1 MQIQA
6 HAKINLTLDV
16 GRLRPD
22 GYHDVSMVMQAIS
35 LCDYIKIN
43 ITGSALPRLFCD
55 DATLPNGGDNLAM
68 RAAKAFAAATGCD
81 LTGLTIH
88 LKKHIP
94 AMAGL
99 GGGSGDAAA
108 VLIALNRLMH
118 TELSAV
124 DLQRIG
130 LTIGS
135 DVPFC
140 VRGGAALAEGRGER
154 LTAIPTLPPCGIVL
168 IQPAF
173 QVSTGALYQAL
184 DGSELTDRPDTAA
197 MLEALRQKDLK
208 LVCRA
213 LGNVF
218 EQVLPSAEQAIV
230 AELKAALL
238 AQGALG
244 ALLTGTGS
252 VVYGLFASETQAQAA
267 AVALH
272 PRYPTVLTATPMQ

>member
-35 LCDYIKIN
+35 LCDHIKIDIAGN
-43 ITGSALPRLFCD
+43 TLPRLFCD
-55 DATLPNGGDNLAM
+55 DTTLPNGENNLAL
-68 RAAKAFAAATGCD
+68 RAATAFSAATGRD
-81 LTGLTIH
+81 LTGLAIH
-88 LKKHIP
+88 LEKHIP

-99 GGGSGDAAA
+99 GGGSADAAA

-118 TELSAV
+118 AELSTA

-140 VRGGAALAEGRGER
+140 VQGGAALAEGRGER

-173 QVSTGALYQAL
+173 QVSTGALYRAL
-184 DGSELTDRPDTAA
+184 DSSALTDRPDTAA
-197 MLEALRQKDLK
+197 MLKALQQRDLK

-213 LGNVF
+213 LSNVF
-218 EQVLPSAEQAIV
+218 EQVLPPAERAIV

-252 VVYGLFASETQAQAA
+252 VVYGLFATEAQAQAA

-272 PRYPTVLTATPMQ
+272 PRYPTVLIATPMQ